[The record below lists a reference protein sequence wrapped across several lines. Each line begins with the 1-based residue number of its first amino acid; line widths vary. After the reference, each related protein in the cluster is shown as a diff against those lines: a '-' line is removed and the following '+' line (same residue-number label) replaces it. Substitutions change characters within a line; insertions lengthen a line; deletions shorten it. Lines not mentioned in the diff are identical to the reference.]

1 MKVFDIKP
9 NSMSES
15 CKNACEPTSNMII
28 MGYFYR
34 TKFVLCFAVAA
45 VSPLLFFTGVLFQLL
60 FFPWTH
66 SGWSGGLPL
75 HLGGHCVWG
84 CDVTIWF
91 EIFFMFWDVVL
102 WSVICAAMFCV
113 VLLRPS
119 LESVEVGLPRCIVP
133 LRPPAGATRQRS
145 PHTSVS
151 LANATRVVTL
161 AWLLYWK

>member
-1 MKVFDIKP
+1 M
-9 NSMSES
+9 
-15 CKNACEPTSNMII
+15 
-28 MGYFYR
+28 R
-34 TKFVLCFAVAA
+34 
-45 VSPLLFFTGVLFQLL
+45 VSLHQIWKSWAISIGLNLGSALLLRQCHHSWFFTGVLFQLL

-145 PHTSVS
+145 PPTSVS
-151 LANATRVVTL
+151 LTNATRVVTL